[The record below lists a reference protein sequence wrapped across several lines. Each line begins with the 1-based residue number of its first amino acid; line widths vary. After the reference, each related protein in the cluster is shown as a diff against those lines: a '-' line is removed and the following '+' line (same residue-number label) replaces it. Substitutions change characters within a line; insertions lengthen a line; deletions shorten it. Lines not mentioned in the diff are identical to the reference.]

1 MQAWYIYFLQLTTD
15 WTKEEKYGQLV
26 MHCTALLVEFGHE
39 CPVMFD
45 LAGFPGTLGQQV
57 GCRAAT
63 RGKTAKTAVLGSIHI
78 WRQIFG

>member
-45 LAGFPGTLGQQV
+45 PAGFPGTLGQPV
-57 GCRAAT
+57 GFRAAT
-63 RGKTAKTAVLGSIHI
+63 RGKTAKTAV
-78 WRQIFG
+78 